1 MRGSMIKQ
9 RDYSFAKIPAIL
21 TWILNVVEALFTWWA
36 IDAGGT
42 GMEMAVLF
50 PLFFI
55 HIPSIL
61 LLLVSFITMIV
72 VRKNKPLALANLI
85 PTVIYILQVAV
96 FWLFVYYK

>member
-1 MRGSMIKQ
+1 MRGSMIEQ
-9 RDYSFAKIPAIL
+9 RDYSFARIPAIL
-21 TWILNVVEALFTWWA
+21 TWILNIIEALFTWWA

-61 LLLVSFITMIV
+61 LLLISFITMII
-72 VRKNKPLALANLI
+72 VRKDKSATLANLI
-85 PTVIYILQVAV
+85 PTVIYILQVLV
-96 FWLFVYYK
+96 FWLCAYYK

>member
-1 MRGSMIKQ
+1 MIEQ

-21 TWILNVVEALFTWWA
+21 TWILNVIEALFTWWA

-61 LLLVSFITMIV
+61 LLLISFITMII
-72 VRKNKPLALANLI
+72 VRKDKSATLANLI
-85 PTVIYILQVAV
+85 PTVIYILQVLV
-96 FWLFVYYK
+96 FWLCAYYK

>member
-1 MRGSMIKQ
+1 MIEQ
-9 RDYSFAKIPAIL
+9 RDYSFARIPAIL
-21 TWILNVVEALFTWWA
+21 TWILNIIEALFTWWA

-61 LLLVSFITMIV
+61 LLLISFITMII
-72 VRKNKPLALANLI
+72 VRKDKSATLANLI
-85 PTVIYILQVAV
+85 PTVIYILQVLV
-96 FWLFVYYK
+96 FWLCAYYK

>member
-1 MRGSMIKQ
+1 MIEQ

-21 TWILNVVEALFTWWA
+21 TWILNVIEALFTWWA

-61 LLLVSFITMIV
+61 LLLISFITMII
-72 VRKNKPLALANLI
+72 VRKDKSATLANLI
-85 PTVIYILQVAV
+85 PTAIYILQVLV
-96 FWLFVYYK
+96 FWLCAYYK